1 MFSVKE
7 RYFLPVCLASL
18 FLCSCSSKPD
28 INSPPQIL
36 AMPDLIMSQNQDYVL
51 NLSLYAIDDRDF
63 GEKLS
68 WSVFIDDEALIDI
81 VIDQKQQRLILSS
94 GVSVGL
100 VEIGLILT
108 DSEGLASEKQTFKVE
123 VKDGTLVES
132 DGEVKFFSFN
142 FGLRPEGVGFVNCD
156 HSPDN
161 YLSGTEVILDCYP
174 LKGWKFDYW
183 EGPVKDAFANP
194 VSVCIVSD
202 TLVVA
207 VCSSIIPLETDCD
220 IDSPKIFFRFMVMA
234 ADSGGDGELSWEEIK
249 TKFPKLSIIYRP
261 LIMSADT
268 NNNGQVS
275 ETEFVSSSIP
285 EFLLTLNGAPDENGD
300 NAITQQELAEVISGV
315 SIDDFRLLDT
325 NSNGVLDCADL

>member
-1 MFSVKE
+1 MFFVKE
-7 RYFLPVCLASL
+7 RFFLPVCLASL
-18 FLCSCSSKPD
+18 CLFSCCPKPD

-68 WSVFIDDEALIDI
+68 WSVFIDNEALIDI
-81 VIDQKQQRLILSS
+81 VIDQEKQRLILSS

-100 VEIGLILT
+100 VEIGLIVT
-108 DSEGLASEKQTFKVE
+108 DSEGLASEKQNFKVE
-123 VKDGTLVES
+123 VKDGTLVGS
-132 DGEVKFFSFN
+132 DGEAKFFTFN

-156 HSPDN
+156 HLPGN
-161 YLSGTEVILDCYP
+161 YLSGIEVTVDCYP
-174 LKGWKFDYW
+174 LEGWKFDYW

-220 IDSPKIFFRFMVMA
+220 IDSPEIFFRFLVMA
-234 ADSGGDGELSWEEIK
+234 ADSGGDSELSWEEIK
-249 TKFPKLSIIYRP
+249 TKFPKLSVIYRP

-268 NNNGQVS
+268 DNNGQVS
-275 ETEFVSSSIP
+275 EAEFVSSSIP
-285 EFLLTLNGAPDENGD
+285 ELLLALNGAPDENGD

-315 SIDDFRLLDT
+315 SVDDFRSLDT